1 MQSLLSR
8 QEKKIWDTGWA
19 ERAATEMIRYAF
31 RDLGLHRIYL
41 KVLADHV
48 DARKFYENC
57 GFDLEG
63 EFRDAI
69 RIKDK
74 YRSMAWYAMLNWKEK

>member
-1 MQSLLSR
+1 
-8 QEKKIWDTGWA
+8 
-19 ERAATEMIRYAF
+19 MIRYAF

-63 EFRDAI
+63 EFRDAL
-69 RIKDK
+69 RINIE
-74 YRSMAWYAMLNWKEK
+74 AWHGMLC